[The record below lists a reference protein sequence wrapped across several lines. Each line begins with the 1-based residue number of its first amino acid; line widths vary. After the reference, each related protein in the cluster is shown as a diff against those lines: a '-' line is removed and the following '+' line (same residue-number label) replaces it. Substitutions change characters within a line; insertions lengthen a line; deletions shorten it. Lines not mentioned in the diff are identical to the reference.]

1 MTGRVSKL
9 CLGVIPFILLISCS
23 SAPQKPGAAAYSA
36 EVSKALSGQDFLGH
50 EVTPQELPD
59 FDLFALTPEMKAFV
73 ERVVK
78 RGDSLYDQVK
88 ALHYALLRS
97 VAEGGRGIAYNAYY
111 TEIPANTFDAR
122 RANCL
127 SFTLLYVALAR
138 HVGIDAQVNEVHI
151 PPTWDYRSKNSMV
164 FLRHVNVKVALRR
177 EPQHLLTSDN
187 VIIDLEMELYRPN
200 YAQNVIADDLI
211 AAQFYS
217 NRAMEFVNENDF
229 KSGFLYLRKALQ
241 ENDRQSYIW
250 NNLASLYKR
259 ENLLHEAEIIYLHG
273 LEINPEDLTIMNN
286 LAWLYDEMGNQKQAA
301 MYTKLA
307 QRYRASNP
315 YYQYTLAL
323 NAFNS
328 ADNTN
333 ALAFIKRALER
344 EKRDARFYELAANIY
359 TKLGNT
365 SGAAEMTR
373 KYQTITKTHPIQLS
387 N

>member
-1 MTGRVSKL
+1 MIGRVTKL

-23 SAPQKPGAAAYSA
+23 SAPQKPEVEAYSV
-36 EVSKALSGQDFLGH
+36 EVAKTLLGHDFLGH
-50 EVTPQELPD
+50 DVTPQELPD
-59 FDLFALTPEMKAFV
+59 LDLFALTPEMKAFV
-73 ERVVK
+73 ERVVR

-88 ALHYALLRS
+88 SLHVALLRPI
-97 VAEGGRGIAYNAYY
+97 AEGGRGIAYNAYS

-138 HVGIDAQVNEVHI
+138 HVGIDAEVNEVHI

-164 FLRHVNVKVALRR
+164 FLRHVNVKVSLRR
-177 EPQHLLTSDN
+177 ESQRLLMADN
-187 VIIDLEMELYRPN
+187 VIIDLEMQLYRPN
-200 YAQNVIADDLI
+200 YAQNVISNELI

-217 NRAMEFVNENDF
+217 NRAMEFVNENNF
-229 KSGFLYLRKALQ
+229 KDGFLYLRKALQ
-241 ENDRQSYIW
+241 ENDQQSYIW

-259 ENLLHEAEIIYLHG
+259 KNLLHEAEIVYLHG
-273 LEINPEDLTIMNN
+273 LKINPYDLTIMNN
-286 LAWLYDEMGNQKQAA
+286 LAWLYSEMGDKKQTAI
-301 MYTKLA
+301 YTKLA
-307 QRYRASNP
+307 QRYRQSNP

-323 NAFNS
+323 TAFS
-328 ADNTN
+328 GDDYSN
-333 ALAFIKRALER
+333 ALVFIKRALER

-365 SGAAEMTR
+365 SSAADMT
-373 KYQTITKTHPIQLS
+373 KIHQKLTKNNPIQLS